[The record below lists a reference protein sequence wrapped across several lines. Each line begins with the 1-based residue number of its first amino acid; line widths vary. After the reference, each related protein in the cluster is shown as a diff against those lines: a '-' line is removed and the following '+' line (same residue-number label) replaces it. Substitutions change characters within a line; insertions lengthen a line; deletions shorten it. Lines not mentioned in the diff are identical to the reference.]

1 MALLDVIEFFDADG
15 DVLVA
20 KVPEEGSG
28 DFRLGSQLVVQETQT
43 AILFRGGQ
51 SYQDFYSVQIKV
63 EEGALKADEPIRV
76 LNDTPYRF
84 SGPIRSDDVAPD
96 GRRLLI
102 KYSSEAAFTAALE
115 GFLPTNIQVVQGWF
129 RELEENWSADQ

>member
-1 MALLDVIEFFDADG
+1 
-15 DVLVA
+15 
-20 KVPEEGSG
+20 
-28 DFRLGSQLVVQETQT
+28 
-43 AILFRGGQ
+43 
-51 SYQDFYSVQIKV
+51 V
-63 EEGALKADEPIRV
+63 EEGALKPDEPIRV
-76 LNDTPYRF
+76 LNDAPYRF

-102 KYSSEAAFTAALE
+102 KYSSEAALTAAFE